1 MFWIALLPSHEEE
14 RQAWGWRALQFTPR
28 VAQLDEALVLE
39 VSACERL
46 WGGRKRLLRRL
57 LAPQEALSKSAWAA
71 GPSSLIALALLRL
84 QRRGEP
90 APTQVPDG
98 LPLDVLT
105 AAQDHLMLLER
116 VGCRTWGQLRALPRA
131 GVARR
136 FGAPLVQALDCAYGE
151 QPESYDWLEL
161 PEHFD
166 VKLELPALACSAP
179 ELMWTGQRLL
189 GQLQLWLQARN
200 RGVLSLELEWTLD
213 LKRLNGK
220 PLPPTERLE
229 VRTAQATQDM
239 AHLRKLVGEHLAR
252 TSLGAPANHLRMRSL
267 QTVPWGGATTSLLPE
282 ERREGERL
290 HQLVER
296 LSVRLGEHNVLVAEP
311 HEDHRPE
318 RRQRWVP
325 ARHAP
330 LPHLHPEK
338 NASIFLGGSGGPLPK
353 GAREQKLPLPAG
365 EGGDALY
372 PTWVLPR
379 PLPLE
384 VQGTVPQYGGPLRR
398 LARLYRVETAWWEE
412 GGPALRDY
420 FIARSD
426 EVGLVWIYRERLP
439 ESKQARWY
447 LQGLYA

>member
-1 MFWIALLPSHEEE
+1 MYWIALLPSHEEE

-28 VAQLDEALVLE
+28 VAHLDEALVLE

-57 LAPQEALSKSAWAA
+57 LAPQEALTQPAWAA
-71 GPSSLIALALLRL
+71 GASSLIALALLRL
-84 QRRGEP
+84 QRRGEAPP
-90 APTQVPDG
+90 AQGPDG

-105 AAQDHLMLLER
+105 AVQEHLVLLER
-116 VGCRTWGQLRALPRA
+116 IGCRTWGQLRALPRA
-131 GVARR
+131 GVSRR
-136 FGAPLVQALDCAYGE
+136 FGAPLVHALDCAYGE
-151 QPESYDWLEL
+151 QPETYPWLEL

-189 GQLQLWLQARN
+189 SQLQLWLQARN
-200 RGVLSLELEWTLD
+200 RGVLALELEWTLD

-220 PLPPTERLE
+220 PLPPTEKLE

-239 AHLRKLVGEHLAR
+239 AHLRKLVGEHLTR
-252 TSLGAPANHLRMRSL
+252 TTLAAPANHLRMRSL
-267 QTVPWGGATTSLLPE
+267 ETVPWGGATTSLLPE

-296 LSVRLGEHNVLVAEP
+296 LSVRLGGHNVLVAQP

-318 RRQRWVP
+318 CMQRWVP
-325 ARHAP
+325 AREGP
-330 LPHLHPEK
+330 GCRIE
-338 NASIFLGGSGGPLPK
+338 SGMTTIS
-353 GAREQKLPLPAG
+353 
-365 EGGDALY
+365 DALY
-372 PTWVLPR
+372 PTWVLPH
-379 PLPLE
+379 PLRLE
-384 VQGTVPQYGGPLRR
+384 VKGNTAYYGGPLKT

-420 FIARSD
+420 FIARS
-426 EVGLVWIYRERLP
+426 EEAGLVWIYRERLP
-439 ESKQARWY
+439 QSQQARWY

>member
-46 WGGRKRLLRRL
+46 WGGRRRLLRRL
-57 LAPQEALSKSAWAA
+57 LAPQEALTQPAWAA
-71 GPSSLIALALLRL
+71 GASSLVALALLRL
-84 QRRGEP
+84 QRRGEAAP
-90 APTQVPDG
+90 ALVPDG

-105 AAQDHLMLLER
+105 AAQDHLMMLER
-116 VGCRTWGQLRALPRA
+116 IGCRIWGQLRALPRA
-131 GVARR
+131 GLSRR

-151 QPESYDWLEL
+151 QPEAYDWLEL

-166 VKLELPALACSAP
+166 VKLELPALASSAP

-200 RGVLSLELEWTLD
+200 RGVLALELEWTLD

-239 AHLRKLVGEHLAR
+239 GHLRKLVGEHLAR
-252 TSLGAPANHLRMRSL
+252 TTLAAPANHLRLRSL

-296 LSVRLGEHNVLVAEP
+296 LSVRLGEHNVLVAQP

-318 RRQRWVP
+318 RMQRWAP
-325 ARHAP
+325 ARA
-330 LPHLHPEK
+330 E
-338 NASIFLGGSGGPLPK
+338 
-353 GAREQKLPLPAG
+353 KLPLPAG
-365 EGGDALY
+365 ERASGAPEKRACSFLGVEAGVRGMPADALY
-372 PTWVLPR
+372 PAWVLPK
-379 PLPLE
+379 PLRLE
-384 VQGTVPQYGGPLRR
+384 VKGDTAYYGGPLKTV
-398 LARLYRVETAWWEE
+398 ARLYRVETAWWEE

-426 EVGLVWIYRERLP
+426 EVGLVWIFRERLGQ
-439 ESKQARWY
+439 SQQARWY